1 MEARMTLNRYLYD
14 SAYVTMRCN
23 IANGVA
29 SLKLD
34 SAAMHTIDELAHISG
49 MPSRTIRFYNTEGML
64 PPPTMRGRV
73 AYYDEEHLLV
83 LRIIKELKE
92 QQNLPLE
99 TIKQMLEIRAEYG
112 EMQMNLALKQRL
124 QRSLTGGQEVRLTK
138 AALMQQTGASEKW
151 IDELTDQDLL
161 FPIKTE
167 NGLLYSSDDIL
178 LLQLYE
184 RLEDLG
190 LPIALPSLVRFQL
203 RQLVRSEIA
212 ALEQYVQPRWQ
223 EEGLSSEQQVE
234 QFQMILTL
242 IDTLIS
248 VMHRKLVYQL

>member
-1 MEARMTLNRYLYD
+1 
-14 SAYVTMRCN
+14 
-23 IANGVA
+23 
-29 SLKLD
+29 
-34 SAAMHTIDELAHISG
+34 MHTIDELAQVTG
-49 MPSRTIRFYNTEGML
+49 MPSRTIRFYNTQGML
-64 PPPTMRGRV
+64 PPPSMRGRV

-83 LRIIKELKE
+83 LHIIKELKE

-99 TIKQMLEIRAEYG
+99 TIKQMLEIRAKYG
-112 EMQMNLALKQRL
+112 EMQMNLALKERL
-124 QRSLTGGQEVRLTK
+124 QRSLTRGQEVQLSK
-138 AALMQQTGASEKW
+138 EALMQHTGAPEKR
-151 IDELTDQDLL
+151 IDELTGQDLL
-161 FPIKTE
+161 FPIQTE
-167 NGLLYSSDDIL
+167 NELLYSNDDIL
-178 LLQLYE
+178 LLQLYQ

-190 LPIALPSLVRFQL
+190 LPIALPSLIRFQL

-242 IDTLIS
+242 TDTLIS

>member
-1 MEARMTLNRYLYD
+1 
-14 SAYVTMRCN
+14 
-23 IANGVA
+23 
-29 SLKLD
+29 
-34 SAAMHTIDELAHISG
+34 MHTIDELAHISG

-99 TIKQMLEIRAEYG
+99 IIKQMLEIRAEYG

-151 IDELTDQDLL
+151 IDQLTNQDLL
-161 FPIKTE
+161 FPNKTE
-167 NGLLYSSDDIL
+167 NELLYSGDDIL

-234 QFQMILTL
+234 QFQVLLTL
-242 IDTLIS
+242 TDMLIS
-248 VMHRKLVYQL
+248 VMHRKLVYQ

>member
-1 MEARMTLNRYLYD
+1 
-14 SAYVTMRCN
+14 
-23 IANGVA
+23 
-29 SLKLD
+29 
-34 SAAMHTIDELAHISG
+34 MHTIDELAHLSG

-92 QQNLPLE
+92 QQNLPLDI
-99 TIKQMLEIRAEYG
+99 IKHMLEIRAEYG
-112 EMQMNLALKQRL
+112 EMQMNLVLKQRL
-124 QRSLTGGQEVRLTK
+124 QRSLTGGQEVHLTK

-161 FPIKTE
+161 FPGKTE

-178 LLQLYE
+178 LLQLYQH
-184 RLEDLG
+184 LEHLG

-242 IDTLIS
+242 LDTLIS
-248 VMHRKLVYQL
+248 VMHRKLVYQF

>member
-1 MEARMTLNRYLYD
+1 M
-14 SAYVTMRCN
+14 
-23 IANGVA
+23 
-29 SLKLD
+29 KLD

-138 AALMQQTGASEKW
+138 AALMQQTGASETW
-151 IDELTDQDLL
+151 VDELTDQNLL